1 MKYVNLIELE
11 LICKKISW
19 RILPLIVLMFCLS
32 MLDRTNISFV
42 KSHIEIDAGISEAS
56 YALGAGI
63 FFIGYALFEV
73 PSNLLLHKLGAKIW
87 LSRIM
92 ITWGLVTM
100 MMIFIKGEMSFYIL
114 RFLLGLTEAGF
125 SPGIILYLSYFF
137 PAIYRSKAYGIYQMG
152 VPIAFVF
159 GSLISGFILDYAPNV
174 YFKNWQ
180 WMFLIEGGIT
190 TLVGVFCLFYLD
202 SHPKDAKWLN
212 LKEKALLIKNIEFSY
227 SKTKEYSVSEIFKSI
242 LVWKFV
248 FIYFCI
254 QLSVYGVL
262 FYLPSKI
269 AEILK
274 VNIGF
279 EVGILNAIPWIFV
292 FIALPIFT
300 SLADK
305 KRSWNLY
312 AILFLSL
319 ASLSMM
325 VSTFTTNLILF
336 LFFISLAAIGFI
348 VIQPIFWNLPTQVL
362 KGTGAAAA
370 IALIGSLGNLGGFVA
385 PTLKTYIEHHFGVE
399 FGLIVLELI
408 AILGVLVLIHLKITL
423 NLDKGENNGFKN

>member
-1 MKYVNLIELE
+1 MGHLKLTKLE
-11 LICKKISW
+11 LVCKKISW

-42 KSHIEIDAGISEAS
+42 KSHIEMDAGISETA

-63 FFIGYALFEV
+63 FFVGYALFEV

-100 MMIFIKGEMSFYIL
+100 AMIFIQGETSFYIL
-114 RFLLGLTEAGF
+114 RFFLGLTEAGF

-159 GSLISGFILDYAPNV
+159 GSLISGFILDYASNM

-190 TLVGVFCLFYLD
+190 VLVGVFCLFYLD
-202 SHPKDAKWLN
+202 SHPKDAKWLDI
-212 LKEKALLIKNIEFSY
+212 KEKDILLKHIEISNTKAKDYSIKD
-227 SKTKEYSVSEIFKSI
+227 IFKSI

-248 FIYFCI
+248 FVYFCI

-269 AEILK
+269 AQILQIN
-274 VNIGF
+274 VGF
-279 EVGILNAIPWIFV
+279 EVGLLNAIPWIFV

-312 AILFLSL
+312 AILFLLL
-319 ASLSMM
+319 ASLSMIA
-325 VSTFTTNLILF
+325 STFVANLAPF
-336 LFFISLAAIGFI
+336 LFFLA
-348 VIQPIFWNLPTQVL
+348 WLL
-362 KGTGAAAA
+362 
-370 IALIGSLGNLGGFVA
+370 
-385 PTLKTYIEHHFGVE
+385 
-399 FGLIVLELI
+399 
-408 AILGVLVLIHLKITL
+408 
-423 NLDKGENNGFKN
+423 

>member
-1 MKYVNLIELE
+1 MGHLKLTKLE
-11 LICKKISW
+11 LVCKKISW

-42 KSHIEIDAGISEAS
+42 KSHIEMDVGISETA

-63 FFIGYALFEV
+63 FFVGYALFEV

-100 MMIFIKGEMSFYIL
+100 AMIFIQGETSFYIL
-114 RFLLGLTEAGF
+114 RFFLGLTEAGF

-159 GSLISGFILDYAPNV
+159 GSLISGFILDYAPNM

-190 TLVGVFCLFYLD
+190 VLVGVFCLFYLD
-202 SHPKDAKWLN
+202 SYPKDAKWLDV
-212 LKEKALLIKNIEFSY
+212 KEKTVLLKNIEICNSKAKDY
-227 SKTKEYSVSEIFKSI
+227 SIKDIFKNI
-242 LVWKFV
+242 LVWKFAFV
-248 FIYFCI
+248 YFCI

-269 AEILK
+269 AQILQIN
-274 VNIGF
+274 VGF
-279 EVGILNAIPWIFV
+279 EVGLLNAIPWIFV

-312 AILFLSL
+312 AILFLLL
-319 ASLSMM
+319 ASLSMIA
-325 VSTFTTNLILF
+325 STFVANLAPF
-336 LFFISLAAIGFI
+336 LFFISLAVIGFI

-362 KGTGAAAA
+362 KGKGGAAA

-385 PTLKTYIEHHFGVE
+385 PTLKTYIENHFGVE
-399 FGLIVLELI
+399 FGLITLALI
-408 AILGVLVLIHLKITL
+408 AVLGVLILVHLKMTL
-423 NLDKGENNGFKN
+423 N

>member
-1 MKYVNLIELE
+1 
-11 LICKKISW
+11 
-19 RILPLIVLMFCLS
+19 
-32 MLDRTNISFV
+32 
-42 KSHIEIDAGISEAS
+42 
-56 YALGAGI
+56 
-63 FFIGYALFEV
+63 
-73 PSNLLLHKLGAKIW
+73 
-87 LSRIM
+87 
-92 ITWGLVTM
+92 
-100 MMIFIKGEMSFYIL
+100 MIFIQGETSFYVL

-159 GSLISGFILDYAPNV
+159 GSLISGFILDYAPNM

-190 TLVGVFCLFYLD
+190 VLVGVFCLFYLD
-202 SHPKDAKWLN
+202 SHPKDAKWLDV
-212 LKEKALLIKNIEFSY
+212 KEKTVLLKNIEICNSKAKDY
-227 SKTKEYSVSEIFKSI
+227 SIKDIFKNI

-248 FIYFCI
+248 FVYFCI

-269 AEILK
+269 AQILQIN
-274 VNIGF
+274 VGF
-279 EVGILNAIPWIFV
+279 EVGLLNAIPWIFV

-312 AILFLSL
+312 AILFLLL
-319 ASLSMM
+319 ASLSMIA
-325 VSTFTTNLILF
+325 STFVANLAPF
-336 LFFISLAAIGFI
+336 LFFISLAVIGFI

-362 KGTGAAAA
+362 KGKGGAAA

-385 PTLKTYIEHHFGVE
+385 PTLKTYIENHFGVE
-399 FGLIVLELI
+399 FGLITLALI
-408 AILGVLVLIHLKITL
+408 AVLGVLILVHLKMTL
-423 NLDKGENNGFKN
+423 N

>member
-1 MKYVNLIELE
+1 MKHANSIKLE
-11 LICKKISW
+11 LVCKKISW

-42 KSHIEIDAGISEAS
+42 KSHIEIDAGIGEAA

-63 FFIGYALFEV
+63 FFIGYAIFEV
-73 PSNLLLHKLGAKIW
+73 PSNLFLHKLGAKIW

-100 MMIFIKGEMSFYIL
+100 AMIFIQGEISFYVL

-159 GSLISGFILDYAPNV
+159 GSLISGFILDYTPNI

-190 TLVGVFCLFYLD
+190 VLVGIFCLFYLD
-202 SHPKDAKWLN
+202 SHPKDAKWLDI
-212 LKEKALLIKNIEFSY
+212 KEKDILLKHIEISNTKAKDISIKD
-227 SKTKEYSVSEIFKSI
+227 IFKSI

-248 FIYFCI
+248 FVYFCI

-269 AEILK
+269 AQILQIN
-274 VNIGF
+274 VGF
-279 EVGILNAIPWIFV
+279 EVGLLNAIPWIFV

-305 KRSWNLY
+305 KHSWNLH
-312 AILFLSL
+312 AILFLLL
-319 ASLSMM
+319 ASLSMIA
-325 VSTFTTNLILF
+325 STFVTNLAAF

-362 KGTGAAAA
+362 KGKGAAAA

-385 PTLKTYIEHHFGVE
+385 PTLKTYIENHFGVE
-399 FGLIVLELI
+399 FGLIVLALI

-423 NLDKGENNGFKN
+423 NLDKGE

>member
-1 MKYVNLIELE
+1 MKHANSIKLE
-11 LICKKISW
+11 LVCKKISW

-32 MLDRTNISFV
+32 TLDRTNISFV
-42 KSHIEIDAGISEAS
+42 KSHIEIDAGIGEAA

-63 FFIGYALFEV
+63 FFIGYAIFEV
-73 PSNLLLHKLGAKIW
+73 PSNLFLHKLGAKIW
-87 LSRIM
+87 LSCIM

-100 MMIFIKGEMSFYIL
+100 AMIFIQGEISFYVL

-125 SPGIILYLSYFF
+125 SPGIILYLGYFF

-159 GSLISGFILDYAPNV
+159 GSLISGFILDYTPNI

-190 TLVGVFCLFYLD
+190 VLVGIFCLFYLD
-202 SHPKDAKWLN
+202 SHPKDAKWLDI
-212 LKEKALLIKNIEFSY
+212 KEKDILLKHIEISNTKAKNYSIKD
-227 SKTKEYSVSEIFKSI
+227 IFKSI
-242 LVWKFV
+242 LAWKFAFV
-248 FIYFCI
+248 YFCI

-269 AEILK
+269 AQILQIN
-274 VNIGF
+274 VGF
-279 EVGILNAIPWIFV
+279 EVGLLNAIPWIFV

-305 KRSWNLY
+305 KHSWNLH
-312 AILFLSL
+312 AILFLLL
-319 ASLSMM
+319 ASLSMIA
-325 VSTFTTNLILF
+325 STFVTNLAAF

-362 KGTGAAAA
+362 KGKGAAAA

-385 PTLKTYIEHHFGVE
+385 PTLKTYIENHFGVE
-399 FGLIVLELI
+399 FGLIVLALI

-423 NLDKGENNGFKN
+423 NLDKGE

>member
-1 MKYVNLIELE
+1 MKHANSIKLE
-11 LICKKISW
+11 LVCKKISW

-42 KSHIEIDAGISEAS
+42 KSHIEIDAGIGEAA

-63 FFIGYALFEV
+63 FFIGYAIFEV
-73 PSNLLLHKLGAKIW
+73 PSNLFLHKLGAKIW

-100 MMIFIKGEMSFYIL
+100 AMIFIQGEISFYVL

-137 PAIYRSKAYGIYQMG
+137 PAIYRSKVYGIYQMG

-159 GSLISGFILDYAPNV
+159 GSLISGFILDYTPNI

-190 TLVGVFCLFYLD
+190 VLVGIFCLFYLD
-202 SHPKDAKWLN
+202 SHPKDAKWLDI
-212 LKEKALLIKNIEFSY
+212 KEKD
-227 SKTKEYSVSEIFKSI
+227 IFKSI

-248 FIYFCI
+248 FVYFCI

-269 AEILK
+269 AQILQIN
-274 VNIGF
+274 VGF
-279 EVGILNAIPWIFV
+279 EVGLLNAIPWIFV

-305 KRSWNLY
+305 KHSWNLH
-312 AILFLSL
+312 AILFLLL
-319 ASLSMM
+319 ASLSMIA
-325 VSTFTTNLILF
+325 STFVTNLAAF

-362 KGTGAAAA
+362 KGKGAAAA

-385 PTLKTYIEHHFGVE
+385 PTLKTYIENHFGVE
-399 FGLIVLELI
+399 FGLIVLALI

-423 NLDKGENNGFKN
+423 NLDKGE

>member
-1 MKYVNLIELE
+1 MKHVNSIKLE
-11 LICKKISW
+11 LVCKKISW
-19 RILPLIVLMFCLS
+19 HILPLIVLMFCLS

-42 KSHIEIDAGISEAS
+42 KSHIEIDAGIGEAA

-63 FFIGYALFEV
+63 FFIGYAIFEV
-73 PSNLLLHKLGAKIW
+73 PSNLFLHKLGAKIW

-92 ITWGLVTM
+92 ITWGFVTM
-100 MMIFIKGEMSFYIL
+100 AMIFIQGEISFYVL

-159 GSLISGFILDYAPNV
+159 GSLISGFILDYTPNI

-190 TLVGVFCLFYLD
+190 VLVGIFCLFYLD
-202 SHPKDAKWLN
+202 SHPKDAKWLDI
-212 LKEKALLIKNIEFSY
+212 KEKDILLKHIEISNTKAKDYSIKD
-227 SKTKEYSVSEIFKSI
+227 IFKSI

-248 FIYFCI
+248 FVYFCI

-269 AEILK
+269 AQILQIN
-274 VNIGF
+274 VGF
-279 EVGILNAIPWIFV
+279 EVGLLNAIPWIFV

-305 KRSWNLY
+305 KHSWNLH
-312 AILFLSL
+312 AILFLLL
-319 ASLSMM
+319 ASLSMIA
-325 VSTFTTNLILF
+325 STFVTNLAAF

-362 KGTGAAAA
+362 KGKGAAAA

-385 PTLKTYIEHHFGVE
+385 PTLKTYIENHFGVE
-399 FGLIVLELI
+399 FGLIVLALI

-423 NLDKGENNGFKN
+423 NLDKGE